1 MTQQSHRLSGIIVLF
16 RYIVFN
22 GIVFQKKEKRC
33 LPVRTMSRR
42 RADSRHV
49 KVPLQDSAR
58 GFPPSANQLS
68 HTQHSRYVDRNN
80 IRSQRYS

>member
-1 MTQQSHRLSGIIVLF
+1 MTLQSHRLSGIILLF
-16 RYIVFN
+16 RYIVF
-22 GIVFQKKEKRC
+22 QKKDVYVRC
-33 LPVRTMSRR
+33 QD
-42 RADSRHV
+42 ADSRHV